1 MLPGEWPGILIH
13 LEESKRKIETIILDF
28 QITFKE
34 FILIM
39 NENIRR
45 RKLEGKSTKP
55 KVVQLLRELVP
66 TLGEFYQI
74 IQYHNGRSSS
84 PR

>member
-45 RKLEGKSTKP
+45 RKLEGKGTKS